1 MTKDAIWR
9 DRIVKDPLILAGKP
23 TVKGTRISVELIVE
37 LLDGGRSEADIIRM
51 YSHITPED
59 IRACRE
65 YAATGAK
72 LSNVTWADI
81 DAMMERKE
89 NPEMAMATI
98 SIQVDE
104 EAAKAYTEVSP
115 QERRK
120 IECLLRLR
128 LQDLTLRPRR
138 SLKAVMDEIG
148 QQAEA
153 RGLTPE
159 LLESLLDD
167 E

>member
-37 LLDGGRSEADIIRM
+37 LLDGGRSETDIIRM

-81 DAMMERKE
+81 DAMMKRKE

-148 QQAEA
+148 QQAET

-159 LLESLLDD
+159 LLESLLND

>member
-1 MTKDAIWR
+1 
-9 DRIVKDPLILAGKP
+9 
-23 TVKGTRISVELIVE
+23 
-37 LLDGGRSEADIIRM
+37 
-51 YSHITPED
+51 
-59 IRACRE
+59 
-65 YAATGAK
+65 
-72 LSNVTWADI
+72 
-81 DAMMERKE
+81 
-89 NPEMAMATI
+89 MAMATI

-115 QERRK
+115 QERSK

-159 LLESLLDD
+159 LLESLLND